1 MKPLSMHSHR
11 TVRRL
16 LVAVALVGL
25 VAACG
30 GDDEVAEG
38 PADPVTELTITS
50 TKTAFDIEH
59 FKVPVG
65 EEITITYVN
74 DDDGISHNF
83 NLKGVEGGKTDLERG
98 PDRKKATFTID
109 EPGEYEYLCD
119 VHPVQMKGTID
130 AVEA

>member
-1 MKPLSMHSHR
+1 MRPFTTASR
-11 TVRRL
+11 TL
-16 LVAVALVGL
+16 AAVAFVGL

-65 EEITITYVN
+65 EEITITYAN
-74 DDDGISHNF
+74 EDDGISHNWA
-83 NLKGVEGGKTDLERG
+83 LKGVDDAKTDLERG
-98 PDRKKATFTID
+98 VNTKEVTFTID
-109 EPGEYEYLCD
+109 EAGEYEYVCE

-130 AVEA
+130 AVVV